1 MVRSNVDPR
10 ETSLTRSL
18 ALQLFAGV
26 SFVFASLLLL
36 AGCVGSLS
44 STTEAHKEVRDATP
58 KSLVILHTND
68 FHGHIAAEGES
79 AGAARIAA
87 FFASQRLQHDA
98 VLVLDAGDAISG
110 TPVSTLFSGEP
121 IFEVMNVMGYD
132 AGLIGNHEFDHG
144 FRQIEKFRK
153 ASDHPLLASTAFA
166 PDGSLVGDAPSIVVE
181 RGGLRIGIIGVLTE
195 TTPNMITPLGNEGTR
210 FAEVESAL
218 RSRVEELRDK
228 VDVLVVLSHTGHKR
242 ELELA
247 AAIAGIDVIVGG
259 HSHSKVEEPV
269 LVGST
274 IVAQAHEY
282 GKAVGVLE
290 LDVTDDVGVI
300 LKKGYLAKADAMP
313 APDTDVASLVD
324 RWEEKVSAQ
333 VDFEIAQSAQL
344 IHGAALRSWMER
356 VIREHTGADLAY
368 YNAGGVR
375 DAIRPGPV
383 TARTIWNVEPFGNS
397 IVTLTLS
404 GDQVL
409 QMLADNNEDAGI
421 ELDAQKQYVLATNN
435 FVGAHVRRTF
445 GDDVQMQDTGILV
458 RDLLIDT
465 IRTSGLPGQD

>member
-10 ETSLTRSL
+10 EASRTRSL
-18 ALQLFAGV
+18 ALQLFAGL

-44 STTEAHKEVRDATP
+44 STAEASKEVRDATP

-68 FHGHIAAEGES
+68 FHGHIAAESES

-166 PDGSLVGDAPSIVVE
+166 PDGSLVGDAPSVVLE

-210 FAEVESAL
+210 FAEVESSL
-218 RSRVEELRDK
+218 RSQVGKLRDK

-290 LDVTDDVGVI
+290 LDVTDDVGV
-300 LKKGYLAKADAMP
+300 
-313 APDTDVASLVD
+313 
-324 RWEEKVSAQ
+324 
-333 VDFEIAQSAQL
+333 
-344 IHGAALRSWMER
+344 
-356 VIREHTGADLAY
+356 
-368 YNAGGVR
+368 
-375 DAIRPGPV
+375 
-383 TARTIWNVEPFGNS
+383 
-397 IVTLTLS
+397 TLNLS
-404 GDQVL
+404 
-409 QMLADNNEDAGI
+409 
-421 ELDAQKQYVLATNN
+421 
-435 FVGAHVRRTF
+435 
-445 GDDVQMQDTGILV
+445 
-458 RDLLIDT
+458 
-465 IRTSGLPGQD
+465 